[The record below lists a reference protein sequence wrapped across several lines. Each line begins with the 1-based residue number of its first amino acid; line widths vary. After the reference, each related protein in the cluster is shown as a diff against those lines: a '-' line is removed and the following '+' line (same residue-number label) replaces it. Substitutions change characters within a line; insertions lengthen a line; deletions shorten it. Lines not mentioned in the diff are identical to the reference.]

1 MKTLLL
7 IRHAKSSW
15 DEATMND
22 MDRPLNDRGKQ
33 NAPEMAHRILK
44 KNIEIDAFITSPAKR
59 AKKTAEFFAK
69 EYGAGK
75 KKIIVAQELYH
86 ATDEDF
92 NKVITAADSQYDS
105 IAVFSHNPGIT
116 DFANSLTTVRIDN
129 MPTCSVFAVKAD
141 VKDWADFSN
150 AEKEFYFFDFPK
162 SGNT

>member
-15 DEATMND
+15 DDITMD
-22 MDRPLNDRGKQ
+22 DLDRPLNDRGKQ

-69 EYGAGK
+69 EYGSGK
-75 KKIIVAQELYH
+75 KKIIVAQELYQ

-92 NKVITAADSQYDS
+92 NKVITAADS
-105 IAVFSHNPGIT
+105 
-116 DFANSLTTVRIDN
+116 
-129 MPTCSVFAVKAD
+129 
-141 VKDWADFSN
+141 
-150 AEKEFYFFDFPK
+150 
-162 SGNT
+162 